1 MCLNRLLKSLTTTT
15 LKLEPVKD
23 PKDVLDKEK
32 SLQALA
38 ALRHA
43 KWFQVRFIEL
53 HLLRLLY

>member
-43 KWFQVRFIEL
+43 KWFQVRFIFIF
-53 HLLRLLY
+53 